1 MALLDAGPQIEARL
15 KAKCPAVG
23 DNVFSSED
31 LAGVKEKGQVTPAL
45 HVVLHSYRPLSDD
58 EGSGTLWREIWL
70 VVAVV
75 KNMRQ
80 KVGTEAVR
88 NAAAALLDE
97 TVAALDGWRCPGS
110 VGLLRATDPPA
121 PLITDGF
128 GYFPLA
134 FEVQT
139 VTAGAEDSW
148 L

>member
-1 MALLDAGPQIEARL
+1 MALLEAGPLIEARL
-15 KAKCPAVG
+15 SAQCPTAG
-23 DNVFSSED
+23 DSVFTTET

-58 EGSGTLWREIWL
+58 DGSRSRWQEVWL

-75 KNMRQ
+75 KQVRQ
-80 KVGTEAVR
+80 NVGALAVR
-88 NAAAALLDE
+88 SAAAGLLAE
-97 TVAALDGWRCPGS
+97 AVAALDGWRCPGTL
-110 VGLLRATDPPA
+110 GLVRAIDPPA

-134 FEVQT
+134 FAVQT
-139 VTAGAEDSW
+139 LTVGTEDA

>member
-1 MALLDAGPQIEARL
+1 MLEARL
-15 KAKCPAVG
+15 KAKCQAAG
-23 DNVFSSED
+23 DNIFTTED

-58 EGSGTLWREIWL
+58 DGSGSRWQEVWL

-75 KNMRQ
+75 KNVRQ
-80 KVGTEAVR
+80 NAGTGAIR
-88 NAAAALLDE
+88 NAAAALLAE
-97 TVAALDGWRCPGS
+97 AVAALDGWRCPGAL
-110 VGLLRATDPPA
+110 GLVRAIDPPA

-134 FEVQT
+134 FAVQT

>member
-1 MALLDAGPQIEARL
+1 MALLEAGPLLEARL
-15 KAKCPAVG
+15 KAKCQAAG
-23 DNVFSSED
+23 DNIFTTED

-45 HVVLHSYRPLSDD
+45 HIVLHSYRPLSDD
-58 EGSGTLWREIWL
+58 DGSGTRWREIWL

-88 NAAAALLDE
+88 NAAAALLAE
-97 TVAALDGWRCPGS
+97 TVAALDGWRCPGT

-139 VTAGAEDSW
+139 VTTGAEDSW